1 MLQNK
6 KATNELLYVCGC
18 TYKNRYFQINWSM
31 KTLSLYV
38 NFVSINKFNTIY
50 SKWDTKNG
58 IFNEKIILC
67 ARFCGVLYAY

>member
-1 MLQNK
+1 
-6 KATNELLYVCGC
+6 
-18 TYKNRYFQINWSM
+18 M